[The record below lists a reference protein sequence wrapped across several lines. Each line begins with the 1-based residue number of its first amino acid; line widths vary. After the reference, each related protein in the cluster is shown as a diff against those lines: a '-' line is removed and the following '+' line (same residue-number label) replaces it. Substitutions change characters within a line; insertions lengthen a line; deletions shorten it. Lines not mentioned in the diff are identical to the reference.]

1 MIYCCN
7 MLWCGVI
14 VVVDDIE
21 KICLCLFMYLFCYCV
36 GVEIVF
42 IKGVG
47 QFGVWVCG
55 DVVFCN
61 L

>member
-1 MIYCCN
+1 

-14 VVVDDIE
+14 AVVDDIE

-47 QFGVWVCG
+47 
-55 DVVFCN
+55 
-61 L
+61 

>member
-1 MIYCCN
+1 

-47 QFGVWVCG
+47 
-55 DVVFCN
+55 
-61 L
+61 